1 MSRQLGNLAFAKD
14 GATTFSIM
22 TLSIMTLSIMTL
34 SITTFSL
41 KPLSVVAVR
50 IAINKT

>member
-14 GATTFSIM
+14 GATTFSII
-22 TLSIMTLSIMTL
+22 TLSIK
-34 SITTFSL
+34 TFSI
-41 KPLSVVAVR
+41 KPLSIVAVG